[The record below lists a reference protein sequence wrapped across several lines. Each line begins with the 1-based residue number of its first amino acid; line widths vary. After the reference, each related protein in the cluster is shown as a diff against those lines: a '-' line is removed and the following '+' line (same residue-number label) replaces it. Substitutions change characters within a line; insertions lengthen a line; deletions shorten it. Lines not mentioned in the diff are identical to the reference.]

1 MSTFA
6 VTRKTDGVEVFRYSN
21 STPVEWSEMGF
32 DTHDHTPVVE
42 PPVLPAE
49 PVAPIGPRRLTKL
62 QFIDRLGDA
71 AYVAILTMAKTSVL
85 VEAFIRRFEMT
96 TPEADYTSIDLDD
109 PRTVVGVTQI
119 GAALEAASVVDA
131 GWAEGVLNG

>member
-1 MSTFA
+1 MSTYA
-6 VTRKTDGVEVFRYSN
+6 VTRKADGVEVFRYSN
-21 STPVEWSEMGF
+21 DVPVEWDGMPFAEY
-32 DTHDHTPVVE
+32 DHVLLPPEEVVPVVTPV
-42 PPVLPAE
+42 
-49 PVAPIGPRRLTKL
+49 GPRRRTKL

-109 PRTVVGVTQI
+109 PRTVAGVTQI
-119 GAALEAASVVDA
+119 GAALEAAGVVDS

>member
-1 MSTFA
+1 MSTYA
-6 VTRKTDGVEVFRYSN
+6 VTRKADGVEVFRYSN
-21 STPVEWSEMGF
+21 DVPVEWDGMPFAEY
-32 DTHDHTPVVE
+32 DHVLLPPEEVVPVVTPV
-42 PPVLPAE
+42 
-49 PVAPIGPRRLTKL
+49 GPRRRTKL

-109 PRTVVGVTQI
+109 PRTVAGVTQI
-119 GAALEAASVVDA
+119 GEALEAAGVVGA
-131 GWAEGVLNG
+131 GWAERVLNG

>member
-1 MSTFA
+1 MSTYV
-6 VTRKTDGVEVFRYSN
+6 VTRKVDGVEIYRYSN
-21 STPVEWSEMGF
+21 DVTVEWDGMSF
-32 DTHDHTPVVE
+32 DEYDHALLPPEEVVPVVV
-42 PPVLPAE
+42 PK
-49 PVAPIGPRRLTKL
+49 GPRRLTKL
-62 QFIDRLGDA
+62 QFIDKLGDA

-119 GAALEAASVVDA
+119 GAALEATGVVNT
-131 GWAEGVLNG
+131 G

>member
-1 MSTFA
+1 MSTYV
-6 VTRKTDGVEVFRYSN
+6 VTRKADGVEVFRYSN
-21 STPVEWSEMGF
+21 DAPVEWAGMSFVEC
-32 DTHDHTPVVE
+32 DHILLPPEDAAPVVTPV
-42 PPVLPAE
+42 
-49 PVAPIGPRRLTKL
+49 GPRRLTKL